1 MPSQALYTGRCQ
13 AFLRFL
19 TVKFLTRFRFS
30 PRVIAAKRFSEK
42 SRRPSS
48 LAFRPCPFR
57 RRRRF
62 CPGSF
67 SFLVIWPRKRRFIFD
82 GFFFGGS
89 HTLFETVG
97 KPKMR
102 STASCW
108 PSKSRVPRKNFRPN
122 RTGRFGAARLRNLV
136 TPLSGCVSSALWL
149 LSGNFEMDLLGSFCS
164 ANVGPSS
171 VTGAFQLPRK
181 LWLWRSDE
189 RVFSFRCQNG
199 ASEPKSDLL

>member
-13 AFLRFL
+13 AFLLFL

-48 LAFRPCPFR
+48 LAFQPCPFR
-57 RRRRF
+57 RRCRF
-62 CPGSF
+62 CSGPFSF
-67 SFLVIWPRKRRFIFD
+67 SVIGPGKRPFIFD

-89 HTLFETVG
+89 HTLFETAG
-97 KPKMR
+97 KRKMR

-108 PSKSRVPRKNFRPN
+108 PSKSRVLRKKFRPN
-122 RTGRFGAARLRNLV
+122 RIGRFGAVRLGKLV
-136 TPLSGCVSSALWL
+136 TPLSGCVSAALWL
-149 LSGNFEMDLLGSFCS
+149 LSGKFEMHFLGSFRS
-164 ANVGPSS
+164 AIVGPSPVVGES
-171 VTGAFQLPRK
+171 HRANRVWMWRK
-181 LWLWRSDE
+181 NK
-189 RVFSFRCQNG
+189 RVFSFWCQNG

>member
-1 MPSQALYTGRCQ
+1 M
-13 AFLRFL
+13 RFL

-48 LAFRPCPFR
+48 LAFRPRPFWSR
-57 RRRRF
+57 CRF
-62 CPGSF
+62 CSGPY
-67 SFLVIWPRKRRFIFD
+67 SFLVIWPRKRPFIFD

-89 HTLFETVG
+89 HTLFETVENS
-97 KPKMR
+97 KMR
-102 STASCW
+102 SAASLW
-108 PSKSRVPRKNFRPN
+108 SSKSRVPRKKFRPN

-149 LSGNFEMDLLGSFCS
+149 LSGKFEMDFLDSFCS
-164 ANVGPSS
+164 AIVRPSPVLVVLLS
-171 VTGAFQLPRK
+171 PRK

>member
-57 RRRRF
+57 RRCRF
-62 CPGSF
+62 CPGPFSF
-67 SFLVIWPRKRRFIFD
+67 SVIGPRKRPFIFD

-108 PSKSRVPRKNFRPN
+108 PSKSRVPRKKFRPN

-136 TPLSGCVSSALWL
+136 TPLSGCVSSAL
-149 LSGNFEMDLLGSFCS
+149 
-164 ANVGPSS
+164 
-171 VTGAFQLPRK
+171 
-181 LWLWRSDE
+181 
-189 RVFSFRCQNG
+189 
-199 ASEPKSDLL
+199 